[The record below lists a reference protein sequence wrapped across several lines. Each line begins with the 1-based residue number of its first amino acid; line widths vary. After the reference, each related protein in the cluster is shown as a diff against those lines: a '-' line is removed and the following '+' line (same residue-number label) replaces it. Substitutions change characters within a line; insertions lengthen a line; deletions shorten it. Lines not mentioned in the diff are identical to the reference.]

1 MTKQD
6 IRDEIKRLE
15 QRKKDS
21 IYDNDDHYD
30 RDIEY
35 LKRRIPFETMRD
47 DLVGKYVNR
56 LLWTDADP
64 VGKIVGV
71 KGKDTVIIQPIVA
84 GKNKNKMEFIAGGFG
99 AHCTNN
105 REQSYDFEEA
115 GEAFEERL
123 TFTKLEKYSWYIHDA
138 PTKHYDYNF

>member
-15 QRKKDS
+15 QKKQNSTLIDKS
-21 IYDNDDHYD
+21 SYD
-30 RDIEY
+30 RDIEH

-47 DLVGKYVNR
+47 DLVGKYINR
-56 LLWTDADP
+56 CLWTDAYP
-64 VGKIVGV
+64 VGKIVDI
-71 KGKDTVIIQPIVA
+71 KGKDTVFIQPVVA
-84 GKNKNKMEFIAGGFG
+84 GENKTKMDFIPGGFG

-115 GEAFEERL
+115 GEVFKERL
-123 TFTKLEKYSWYIHDA
+123 TFSKLEKYSWYIHDA
-138 PTKHYDYNF
+138 PSKHYDYNF

>member
-15 QRKKDS
+15 QRKQNS
-21 IYDNDDHYD
+21 ICVDNSNYE

-47 DLVGKYVNR
+47 DLVGKYINR
-56 LLWTDADP
+56 HLYTDSYP
-64 VGKIVGV
+64 VGKIVGI
-71 KGKDTVIIQPIVA
+71 KGKDTVFIQPVVA
-84 GKNKNKMEFIAGGFG
+84 GENKTKMDFIPGGFG

-105 REQSYDFEEA
+105 RDQSYDFSEC
-115 GEAFEERL
+115 GEVFKERL
-123 TFTKLEKYSWYIHDA
+123 TFSKLEKYSWYIDNA